1 MSSPYLVS
9 ITLIFTFA
17 LESTRNDLSLKRLS
31 IAMGEELYDA
41 LAQYANR
48 RGTQQMRRIELDE
61 VVNHLLAIQLRV
73 LGFYTQRDE
82 PERILP
88 KQLRS
93 R

>member
-1 MSSPYLVS
+1 
-9 ITLIFTFA
+9 
-17 LESTRNDLSLKRLS
+17 
-31 IAMGEELYDA
+31 MGEELYDA

-48 RGTQQMRRIELDE
+48 RGTQQMRRVELDE
-61 VVNHLLAIQLRV
+61 VISHLLAIQLRV

-82 PERILP
+82 PERIVS